1 MKRES
6 RMLAFGSA
14 IVLVAVL
21 CGGACETRT
30 VVDTDERSPRPVK
43 AIRHVWTGPPPADL
57 DDTWAISLDG
67 ERLAFRDEQSHL
79 AVYEFKTAQKRPL
92 TDDFPIYQDRTRII
106 WSPDG
111 TRLAYNRNKSAD
123 QFELRIARIDKSPS
137 RIVAERRSYIAPLAW
152 SPTGD
157 RLLVLVE
164 QGTIDEIAWLS
175 LADGH
180 TQPVKRLEGA
190 HRNEWHPRAILSA
203 DGQQIAFS
211 KVTGDGRNRDVFMA
225 RADGTHETSVVEHPS
240 DDYPIAWTVDG
251 RLLFASDRTG
261 QTDLWAVPTAGRIA
275 SGIAKRVHRDLGLV
289 RPLGV
294 TRGGAL
300 YYVVNLSMTD
310 VFTAALDPLSVR
322 VAGTPA
328 PVARRF
334 SGNNSAPDFSPDDD
348 EIVYQVGLPGTGID
362 LVFQS
367 RQGVGER
374 VIHPKLQFFSRP
386 RFDPLGAAVAVHGTS
401 ADGIQ
406 GIFRVDK
413 ETGEVVVLASN
424 PSVELTNPA
433 WTRDGRKLFFER
445 DDRAVWML
453 DRQTK
458 QTSEV
463 YALSERADNFT
474 SAPSSDGSKVAIVH
488 GASLSV
494 VDVASKTAREI
505 VRVKA
510 PERFHDFPG
519 SLAWMPNGR
528 HIIFGKTVGDQR
540 ALWRISVEGAELEP
554 VGVEARKQNIYFL
567 RVSQDGR
574 RMAFV
579 MGDYDVRPL
588 EVWVMENFLQ

>member
-1 MKRES
+1 
-6 RMLAFGSA
+6 MLAFSSA
-14 IVLVAVL
+14 IALVAVAL

-30 VVDTDERSPRPVK
+30 VVDTDKRSPRPVK
-43 AIRHVWTGPPPADL
+43 TIRHVWTGPPPADL

-67 ERLAFRDEQSHL
+67 EMLAFRDEQSHL
-79 AVYEFKTAQKRPL
+79 AVYEFKTAQKRL
-92 TDDFPIYQDRTRII
+92 LADDLPIYQERTRII

-111 TRLAYNRNKSAD
+111 TQLAYNRNKTAD
-123 QFELRIARIDKSPS
+123 QVDLRIAGVDKSPS

-164 QGTIDEIAWLS
+164 QGTTDEIAWLS

-190 HRNEWHPRAILSA
+190 HRNEWHPKAVLSP
-203 DGQQIAFS
+203 DGQRIAFS
-211 KVTGDGRNRDVFMA
+211 RVTGDGRNRDVFMA
-225 RADGTHETSVVEHPS
+225 SADGTLDTAVVEHPA
-240 DDYPIAWTVDG
+240 DDYPIAWTANG
-251 RLLFASDRTG
+251 HLLFASDRSG

-275 SGIAKRVHRDLGLV
+275 TGIAKRIHRDLGLV
-289 RPLGV
+289 RPLGL
-294 TRGGAL
+294 TRRGAL
-300 YYVVNLSMTD
+300 YYAVNLSMTD
-310 VFTAALDPLSVR
+310 VFTIALDPSSGH
-322 VAGTPA
+322 VAGTPVPA
-328 PVARRF
+328 ARRS
-334 SGNNSAPDFSPDDD
+334 SGNNSGPDLSPDNQ
-348 EIVYQVGLPGTGID
+348 EIVYQVGLPGTGLD

-367 RQGVGER
+367 LQGVGER

-386 RFDPLGAAVAVHGTS
+386 RYDPLGSAVVVHGTS

-413 ETGEVVVLASN
+413 ETGEVAVLVSN
-424 PSVELTNPA
+424 PSTDLTNPA

-445 DDRAVWML
+445 DERAVWML

-463 YALSERADNFT
+463 YAFSESADNFT
-474 SAPSSDGSKVAIVH
+474 SAPSSDGLHVAIVH
-488 GASLSV
+488 GASLSI
-494 VDVASKTAREI
+494 VDVATHTPKEI
-505 VRVKA
+505 VRVTA
-510 PERFHDFPG
+510 PERLHDFPG
-519 SLAWMPNGR
+519 SLVWMPSGR
-528 HIIFGKTVGDQR
+528 HIIFGKTLGDR
-540 ALWRISVEGAELEP
+540 RTLWRISVDGAELAP
-554 VGVEARKQNIYFL
+554 VGVEALKQNIYFL
-567 RVSQDGR
+567 RVSRDGR